1 MATSKMVLFAQNL
14 TRISSNLSNS
24 IWYINT
30 SHIKIFIKEELKL
43 VNKQMNEKKSNI
55 ENKILEKELQLW
67 KQEQN
72 QTYWARCIKIFGK
85 NKDNINDNKFDLD
98 FDVSTISSR
107 LADGTID
114 SCSCISDS
122 SVIQMTGNCG
132 FAHTYWRNP

>member
-1 MATSKMVLFAQNL
+1 MATSKLVLFAQNL
-14 TRISSNLSNS
+14 TRISSKLWNS

-72 QTYWARCIKIFGK
+72 QTYWARCIK
-85 NKDNINDNKFDLD
+85 NIWEK
-98 FDVSTISSR
+98 
-107 LADGTID
+107 
-114 SCSCISDS
+114 
-122 SVIQMTGNCG
+122 
-132 FAHTYWRNP
+132 

>member
-30 SHIKIFIKEELKL
+30 SHIKIFIKEEPKL

-72 QTYWARCIKIFGK
+72 QTYWARCIK
-85 NKDNINDNKFDLD
+85 NIWEK
-98 FDVSTISSR
+98 
-107 LADGTID
+107 
-114 SCSCISDS
+114 
-122 SVIQMTGNCG
+122 
-132 FAHTYWRNP
+132 

>member
-1 MATSKMVLFAQNL
+1 MRKKVTQKIKYQKK
-14 TRISSNLSNS
+14 SSN
-24 IWYINT
+24 
-30 SHIKIFIKEELKL
+30 FG
-43 VNKQMNEKKSNI
+43 NK
-55 ENKILEKELQLW
+55 NKIKLIEPD
-67 KQEQN
+67 
-72 QTYWARCIKIFGK
+72 ASKIFGK

-132 FAHTYWRNP
+132 FAHTY

>member
-24 IWYINT
+24 IWYINK
-30 SHIKIFIKEELKL
+30 SHIKIFIKEEPKL

-72 QTYWARCIKIFGK
+72 QTYWARCIK
-85 NKDNINDNKFDLD
+85 NIWEK
-98 FDVSTISSR
+98 
-107 LADGTID
+107 
-114 SCSCISDS
+114 
-122 SVIQMTGNCG
+122 
-132 FAHTYWRNP
+132 